1 MLSTTFQEDM
11 PLQMYVFPVN
21 PNAQLDQVFVDY
33 LAVPENPVILDPAM
47 IAEYREEWISRWREV
62 VLQ

>member
-1 MLSTTFQEDM
+1 MLSTIFQEDL

-21 PNAQLDQVFVDY
+21 PDSAMDQVFLDY
-33 LAVPENPVILDPAM
+33 LALPENPVILDPDT
-47 IAEYREEWISRWREV
+47 ISENREDWISAWREV